1 MQLSSIRSSLSL
13 AFDQAA
19 EQLRQ
24 WLGAFP
30 EIRFVVVEK
39 HRTLQK
45 VLCEPENRL
54 LKVLA
59 TFFDAIV
66 VIEDER
72 SILDANQRALT
83 LLGIVRK
90 YHILTSLRSIL
101 SCRTITFRF
110 SYKMVHPSSG
120 EEGAAANVR
129 SRGFMAVGR
138 KRNFHFQANFTRG
151 RYLCRFRDL
160 AFEKPVTNWLT
171 WGLRTALR
179 GEEFSLTMSEEQG
192 STKLQKSAL
201 SSKRRVRWQTVLS
214 S

>member
-19 EQLRQ
+19 EQIRQ

-54 LKVLA
+54 LKMLA

-83 LLGIVRK
+83 LFGIVCK
-90 YHILTSLRSIL
+90 YQLTSFHRYFPSGRSHFAFPTK
-101 SCRTITFRF
+101 SF
-110 SYKMVHPSSG
+110 HPSSG
-120 EEGAAANVR
+120 EEGAAADVR

-151 RYLCRFRDL
+151 RYLSRFRDL

-179 GEEFSLTMSEEQG
+179 EEKFSLTMSEEQG

-201 SSKRRVRWQTVLS
+201 NSKRRVRWQTVLS